1 MSDELQIPPNPQEEK
16 KPAEKQGARESYLPT
31 AHLIAAGCFESVSA
45 SAGHGRKKKT
55 NTSSTQLRIVVL
67 NMYIF
72 KELKLQ
78 QVSREEYLYA

>member
-1 MSDELQIPPNPQEEK
+1 MNYSPQEEK
-16 KPAEKQGARESYLPT
+16 KTAEKQGARESYLPT

-45 SAGHGRKKKT
+45 SAGHGRKKKKQ